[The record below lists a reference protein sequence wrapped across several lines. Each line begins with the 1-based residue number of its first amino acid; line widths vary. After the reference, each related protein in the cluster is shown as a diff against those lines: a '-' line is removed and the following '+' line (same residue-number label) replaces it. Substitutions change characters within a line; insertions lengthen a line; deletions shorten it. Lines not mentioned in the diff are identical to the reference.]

1 MTSIHQYKNAMVG
14 GGSRPNQ
21 FRITL
26 TFPSWVAGG
35 EFAGEKAQF
44 TVGAASLP
52 EQTLGVA
59 SLPFRGRDIKWAGDR
74 TFGPWSVNVYNDT
87 EFAVRN
93 ALESWSQGIV
103 ENESNRG
110 RTNALQYQT
119 QSLVEQLDRNDQVLK
134 TYVFYDLWPIQV
146 GEIGLDWGNN
156 DQIEI
161 FPVTFD
167 FLTFEASDVDGRV
180 GDSGP
185 ILG

>member
-1 MTSIHQYKNAMVG
+1 MATIQQYKQAMNG
-14 GGSRPNQ
+14 GGARANQYRVSLFLPN
-21 FRITL
+21 
-26 TFPSWVAGG
+26 WVAGG
-35 EFAGEKAQF
+35 EFASQKAQF
-44 TVGAASLP
+44 TIGAASLP

-74 TFGPWSVNVYNDT
+74 TFSPWNVNVYNDAD
-87 EFAVRN
+87 FAVRN

-110 RTNALQYQT
+110 RTFASQYQT

-146 GEIGLDWGNN
+146 GEISLDWGSN
-156 DQIEI
+156 DQIEV

-167 FLTFEASDVDGRV
+167 FLTFEGSDVDGRV

-185 ILG
+185 ILT